1 MIRDYDVIVIGAGPA
16 GSVAARTLAERGRNV
31 LLLEKASSLGRAKAC
46 GGMLAYRDFADFD
59 ISEDVIETK
68 MEREITVYPWL
79 RRVTSYPTVTVS
91 RSVFDECMAMAAEKA
106 GADVVTCCRATNV
119 TRQGN
124 GRVEVKVHSR
134 GRSAEFRCNIAVFA
148 DGVNSLAYRTM
159 GIGFRKRMDN
169 LAFGLVYEFESLD
182 NQSTEYHIF
191 FGLTR
196 LTRWGYA
203 WVFPNRHIL
212 NVGVYLREREF
223 REHPHKNELIE
234 HYIES
239 ADTEFARMLRGK
251 RILKKVGAHIPLE
264 AAARLCDDSVLTA
277 GDAAGLVFPFTGAGI
292 HTALY
297 SGRLAGLVADRAFS
311 TGDSSRQALS
321 TYEREIK
328 SALFYQ
334 DMRRQFQILK
344 LFVPF
349 GRLDSRLYPKLFH
362 LYKLGGELS
371 LLNKLRVAAYPLAG
385 NLSEL

>member
-1 MIRDYDVIVIGAGPA
+1 MSGDYDVIVIGAGPA

-46 GGMLAYRDFADFD
+46 GGMLAYQGFADFD

-68 MEREITVYPWL
+68 MEREITVYPWF
-79 RRVTSYPTVTVS
+79 RRATSYPTVTVS
-91 RSVFDECMAMAAEKA
+91 RSVFDEHLAMAAWKV
-106 GADVVTCCRATNV
+106 GANLATSCRATDV
-119 TRQGN
+119 TRWGDGQ
-124 GRVEVKVHSR
+124 VEVVV
-134 GRSAEFRCNIAVFA
+134 RSEGSSTKLGCHIAIFA

-159 GIGFRKRMDN
+159 GIGFRQREDN

-203 WVFPNRHIL
+203 WVFPNKHTL
-212 NVGVYLREREF
+212 NVGVYLLEREF
-223 REHPHKNELIE
+223 RGHPRRNQLIE
-234 HYIES
+234 HYIDN

-264 AAARLCDDSVLTA
+264 AAARFCDDSVLTA

-297 SGRLAGLVADRAFS
+297 SGRLAGLVANRAFS

-328 SALFYQ
+328 SVLFYQ